1 MTKTIKIRAY
11 FVMGIGKKSILKLRK
26 NFVKK
31 MLPGIVTVSTFE
43 GKAAIIDSRHLR
55 GITTAELMEPRKDEL

>member
-1 MTKTIKIRAY
+1 MNKTIKIRAY
-11 FVMGIGKKSILKLRK
+11 YGDWKEVDIETAQ

-55 GITTAELMEPRKDEL
+55 GIPTAELMKPRKDEL